1 MNKKEIAEIRRR
13 FSPDKNAIGNIYG
26 CYVSDR
32 QQIISTFS
40 RPLVTMPEEEA
51 EKYLSIFKRTLS
63 GMPGK
68 NLVDIVFR
76 PDQVM
81 DGEEHKLLTAMR
93 NTELKV
99 EQALDTFY
107 ARVIESLQLDSHY
120 LILLVHDA
128 YDVPFR
134 GRDENKVDDASEE
147 VFHYILC
154 AICPVKQTKPALSYY
169 AEENEFHNRI
179 LDWVVTAPELG
190 FMFPTF
196 DDRASNIYNALYYT
210 RDAAENHDEFVQAIF
225 NTDMPLPAE
234 IQRETFQALLEDTLA
249 DECSFE
255 VVQTVHEQIRDMSEE
270 HNEQKSVEPL
280 VISRREVTNMLESCG
295 VAEEH
300 VAAFEEKYDEQFGRG
315 MELNAQNI
323 VNHKKFEVRM
333 PDVVINVSPAR
344 SDLVETRVIDGVKYL
359 LIRAD
364 EGVEVNGVS
373 IAFDTS
379 ATEEEE

>member
-1 MNKKEIAEIRRR
+1 MNRNEISEIRKR
-13 FSPDKNAIGNIYG
+13 FNPDKNNITNIRG
-26 CYVSDR
+26 CYVDTR
-32 QQIISTFS
+32 GEIISTFD
-40 RPLVTMPEEEA
+40 RPVISMPQEEA
-51 EKYLSIFKRTLS
+51 EKYLQIFKRTLS
-63 GMPGK
+63 GIQGK

-255 VVQTVHEQIRDMSEE
+255 VVQTVHEQIRDMIEE